1 MIVEEPPYDLVVLFA
16 DADAQEFFK
25 TLVERGPRQ
34 GCMRAI
40 RWRPLRDPR
49 RDASTW
55 RNAAGTLGPFISG
68 GAKLV
73 VIWDHEGSGR
83 EDRAPEDV
91 ERDVKVSLVAAG
103 AIEQAIEAVALVPE
117 LEGVLVPA
125 WDRVVGLLAEQRER
139 PVPQEEALL
148 RRLRANL
155 GQNAPEA
162 IEVALRTRPKELL
175 EAVVDLLQLR
185 LHPKLYGRLAN
196 GLSLPRI
203 KLGATAKRL
212 SERLEEWFPPA
223 WGTHHR
229 VTSDPAPSS

>member
-16 DADAQEFFK
+16 DADAQEFVK
-25 TLVERGPRQ
+25 ALVERGPSQ
-34 GCMRAI
+34 GCMRAV

-83 EDRAPEDV
+83 EDWSPEDV

-103 AIEQAIEAVALVPE
+103 ASEQAIEAVALVPE

-125 WDRVVGLLAEQRER
+125 WDRVMSLLAEQRECQ
-139 PVPQEEALL
+139 VPQEETLL
-148 RRLRANL
+148 ARLRANL
-155 GQNAPEA
+155 GQDAPEA
-162 IEVALRTRPKELL
+162 IEVALRSRPKEVL
-175 EAVVDLLQLR
+175 EAAVDVLKLR

-196 GLSLPRI
+196 ELSIPRI
-203 KLGATAKRL
+203 KYGAAAKRL
-212 SERLEEWFPPA
+212 STRLEEWFPPTSA
-223 WGTHHR
+223 HR
-229 VTSDPAPSS
+229 GDR